1 MAHTGEIP
9 SSLHRSFRVS
19 FKAERTEAVMK
30 LRDIR
35 ASSIGHLVG
44 FKVRF
49 VCVCTSYHVK
59 SLNRVYVAVLVM

>member
-9 SSLHRSFRVS
+9 SSLHRSIRVS

-49 VCVCTSYHVK
+49 VCVY
-59 SLNRVYVAVLVM
+59 LIPR

>member
-9 SSLHRSFRVS
+9 SSLHRSIRVS

-49 VCVCTSYHVK
+49 VY
-59 SLNRVYVAVLVM
+59 VYLIPR